1 MIELSTPESVCY
13 MLQLLHSY
21 TSNFIMLHNTTL
33 WLDVCLPSYQTKYI
47 GDAGNTVNRSVFH
60 ALSNGGGPEVAVA
73 LCAKFYEYKVTSSI
87 IFSHKPTNMPTL
99 SSTTTDTT
107 NALLLLTIINH
118 ASWSTLHVAARYL
131 QVYAQPITFDSPTLL
146 SSTKGFA
153 ALFLF
158 IFGIASSWVDE
169 NYYSAGNKYSRLQSV
184 NDTLNASASCLV
196 DGNDKSK
203 SNNKNER
210 AEYDT
215 LIPKEQ
221 IAAMSNH
228 STTHAIQDED
238 TEIEDGIL
246 LQRKRLLYALLFA
259 VVSTTRASSN
269 IASAKF
275 THPYNISEYVC
286 VCQCCIRFLSPT

>member
-1 MIELSTPESVCY
+1 MCKV
-13 MLQLLHSY
+13 
-21 TSNFIMLHNTTL
+21 
-33 WLDVCLPSYQTKYI
+33 
-47 GDAGNTVNRSVFH
+47 
-60 ALSNGGGPEVAVA
+60 
-73 LCAKFYEYKVTSSI
+73 LCIQSHIT

-99 SSTTTDTT
+99 SSTTTETT
-107 NALLLLTIINH
+107 NTLLLLTIINH

-169 NYYSAGNKYSRLQSV
+169 NYNSAGNKYSRLQSV
-184 NDTLNASASCLV
+184 NDTLNTRASCLV
-196 DGNDKSK
+196 DDNDKSK
-203 SNNKNER
+203 SNKKKNER
-210 AEYDT
+210 AESATQYDT
-215 LIPKEQ
+215 LTSKEQ

-246 LQRKRLLYALLFA
+246 LQRKRVMYALLFA

-275 THPYNISEYVC
+275 TYTYNISEYVC

>member
-1 MIELSTPESVCY
+1 
-13 MLQLLHSY
+13 
-21 TSNFIMLHNTTL
+21 
-33 WLDVCLPSYQTKYI
+33 
-47 GDAGNTVNRSVFH
+47 
-60 ALSNGGGPEVAVA
+60 
-73 LCAKFYEYKVTSSI
+73 
-87 IFSHKPTNMPTL
+87 MPTL
-99 SSTTTDTT
+99 SSTTTETT
-107 NALLLLTIINH
+107 NTLLLLTIINH

-169 NYYSAGNKYSRLQSV
+169 NYYNAGNKYSKLQSV
-184 NDTLNASASCLV
+184 NDTLNIRASCLV
-196 DGNDKSK
+196 DDNDKSK

-210 AEYDT
+210 AESATQYDT
-215 LIPKEQ
+215 LTSKEQ
-221 IAAMSNH
+221 IAAMSNQ

-246 LQRKRLLYALLFA
+246 LQRKRVMYALLFA

-275 THPYNISEYVC
+275 TYTYNISEYVC

>member
-1 MIELSTPESVCY
+1 
-13 MLQLLHSY
+13 
-21 TSNFIMLHNTTL
+21 
-33 WLDVCLPSYQTKYI
+33 
-47 GDAGNTVNRSVFH
+47 
-60 ALSNGGGPEVAVA
+60 
-73 LCAKFYEYKVTSSI
+73 
-87 IFSHKPTNMPTL
+87 MPTL
-99 SSTTTDTT
+99 SSTTTETT
-107 NALLLLTIINH
+107 NTLLLLTIINH

-153 ALFLF
+153 AFFLF
-158 IFGIASSWVDE
+158 IFGIASSWADE
-169 NYYSAGNKYSRLQSV
+169 NYYSAGNKYSRFQSV

-196 DGNDKSK
+196 DDNDKSK

-210 AEYDT
+210 AESATQYDT
-215 LIPKEQ
+215 LTSKEQ
-221 IAAMSNH
+221 IAAMSNQ

-246 LQRKRLLYALLFA
+246 LQRKRLMYALLFA

-275 THPYNISEYVC
+275 TYPYNISEYVC
-286 VCQCCIRFLSPT
+286 VSVATISKPHMN